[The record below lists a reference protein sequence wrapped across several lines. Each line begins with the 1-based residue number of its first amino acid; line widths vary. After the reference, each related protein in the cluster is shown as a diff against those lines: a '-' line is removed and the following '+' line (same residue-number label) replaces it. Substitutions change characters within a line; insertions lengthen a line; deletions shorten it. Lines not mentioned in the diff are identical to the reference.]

1 MTTTTRWQN
10 VIYEKTY
17 FTPWSHFLLK
27 PILPDTNGASLASFR
42 SVLIY
47 YCLLVCVFIFKT
59 GFLKAAH
66 NWGFFFYS
74 VWQSLLFYLEMWKPF
89 VFNVTIKFTVLRFST
104 WPIWSSSFI
113 LQLCLLLRFFLG
125 GGREGG
131 TRSQVAQQV
140 NSHIDE
146 ATLELLILLFSNA
159 QNYTY
164 VWLGLS
170 FYTVHFVSDNDLME
184 IPVWFEG
191 L

>member
-1 MTTTTRWQN
+1 MLYMRRHTLHS
-10 VIYEKTY
+10 
-17 FTPWSHFLLK
+17 WSHFLLK

-66 NWGFFFYS
+66 NWGFFFI
-74 VWQSLLFYLEMWKPF
+74 QSGNLCLFYLEMWKPF

-125 GGREGG
+125 GGRNKVSSSP
-131 TRSQVAQQV
+131 TS
-140 NSHIDE
+140 
-146 ATLELLILLFSNA
+146 ELTCRWGYPWTPDPPIF
-159 QNYTY
+159 
-164 VWLGLS
+164 
-170 FYTVHFVSDNDLME
+170 
-184 IPVWFEG
+184 
-191 L
+191 